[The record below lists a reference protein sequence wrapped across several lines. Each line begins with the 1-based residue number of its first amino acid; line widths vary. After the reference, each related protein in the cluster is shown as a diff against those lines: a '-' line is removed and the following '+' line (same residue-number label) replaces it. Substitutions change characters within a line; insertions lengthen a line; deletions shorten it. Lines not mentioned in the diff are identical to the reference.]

1 MIFYVNYVQ
10 KDKFIILIHKNVK
23 TVQKNILSLMEKI
36 VIHAHKIHNLIELQ
50 NNVNHVKVEPIIIQ
64 PAVHVYVRNKHHMK
78 QIVHV

>member
-1 MIFYVNYVQ
+1 
-10 KDKFIILIHKNVK
+10 
-23 TVQKNILSLMEKI
+23 MEKI